1 MREAIM
7 TEQEQLR
14 ILAQIWVLA
23 QVSQDDDVDEDNAAS
38 LADERGARLAKIAKL
53 VDELV
58 SLRRDELQALVPA
71 AERALRMHGPDRT
84 DDGTWR

>member
-1 MREAIM
+1 M

-38 LADERGARLAKIAKL
+38 LADERGSPRSRSSWA
-53 VDELV
+53 
-58 SLRRDELQALVPA
+58 S
-71 AERALRMHGPDRT
+71 
-84 DDGTWR
+84 